1 MDEINQNSVKTMR
14 QNIGTFYKFCPA
26 CVFTIDGDL
35 NLSGGVAGSIGSRAD
50 ELSSLISRGRGDEQA
65 AIRIQGKGWTTQ
77 VQQLPTLQ
85 NISHRV
91 KGRGQSSIH

>member
-1 MDEINQNSVKTMR
+1 M
-14 QNIGTFYKFCPA
+14 
-26 CVFTIDGDL
+26 
-35 NLSGGVAGSIGSRAD
+35 AGSIASCAD

-65 AIRIQGKGWTTQ
+65 AIRIQGEGWTTQ

-85 NISHRV
+85 NKLQRV